1 MFDTRRN
8 HTQWLGPWA
17 CTAMLVSG
25 CFDPDGGGLEDG
37 SSSSTP
43 PGSTTSPVSAT
54 SAGGGDTTGGGTGGG
69 SQGSATTSPGPGDDS
84 AEGRDTGFVFD
95 VGGAGTFGETEGPPP
110 PGGPGSCR
118 QSEAYGAAGG
128 FPTYDDPAYAAF
140 DSTVLLMTSNSNNQ
154 PGQTVLRV
162 IDISGAPPPPDANY
176 FAPIYTNPAWTGAAV
191 GGAVFGLTLDSAGNA
206 YLAATTVY
214 GNTST
219 PGTIYRVD
227 GVTAQVS
234 VFADL
239 PNNGPGLGNI
249 NYDCNSE
256 TIYASNHEDGR
267 IYQLEMDGT
276 IRSTYRHST
285 GSVTLGPAADPGE
298 PNGVFSELG
307 DRVWAVQSHAGR
319 LYYSV
324 WNEDSGRQSAALE
337 NEIWSV
343 GYGGADG
350 VPDAATAELEAEV
363 PGLNGNS
370 YSNPVS
376 DISFAATGWML
387 AAERTMLNDSQ
398 TSAHQSTT
406 YEYQQIGGVWQ
417 VQGTTYVVGE
427 LPNSSAGGVDH
438 DFEEDGYVWMTG
450 DALDFYTPDVVYG
463 VQGTPYGGGD
473 ITNST
478 LIDHDAE
485 ITQQDKTVQGD
496 VELPIPGDASPPP
509 PPPEG

>member
-1 MFDTRRN
+1 MN
-8 HTQWLGPWA
+8 HRHLGLAASCSLLLLTTGCPGGDDSDSGGDGTT
-17 CTAMLVSG
+17 TAPPATTAV
-25 CFDPDGGGLEDG
+25 DG
-37 SSSSTP
+37 
-43 PGSTTSPVSAT
+43 TTTGVSAT
-54 SAGGGDTTGGGTGGG
+54 SGATGVATGDAGTTASSAEDTADPMDTTNGGGCPGGIC
-69 SQGSATTSPGPGDDS
+69 
-84 AEGRDTGFVFD
+84 FD
-95 VGGAGTFGETEGPPP
+95 VGGDPTLDLPPG

-118 QSEAYGAAGG
+118 QSEAYGAAGA
-128 FPTYDDPAYAAF
+128 FPAFSDPAYAPF
-140 DSTVLLMTSNSNNQ
+140 DSTVLIMTNNAYQ
-154 PGQTVLRV
+154 VGGIVMRV
-162 IDISGAPPPPDANY
+162 FDISGPPPPPNANY
-176 FAPIYTNPAWTGAAV
+176 YAPMYYDPGWTREAF
-191 GGAVFGLTLDSAGNA
+191 GGAIFGLTLDSDGNI
-206 YLAATTVY
+206 YTAATTVY

-227 GVTAQVS
+227 GITGAVS
-234 VFADL
+234 VLVDL
-239 PNNGPGLGNI
+239 PNLGPGLGNI
-249 NYDCNSE
+249 NYDCHSE

-267 IYQLEMDGT
+267 IYQIELDGT

-285 GSVTLGPAADPGE
+285 GSVTMGPAADPGE
-298 PNGVFSELG
+298 PNGVFSDLG

-324 WNEDSGRQSAALE
+324 WNEDSGRQSAGLE

-343 GYGGADG
+343 AYVDDMG
-350 VPDAATAELEAEV
+350 VPNSATAEMEATV
-363 PGLNGNS
+363 PGLNGNT

-387 AAERTMLNDSQ
+387 ASERTMLNDSQ

-406 YEYQQIGGVWQ
+406 YEYQQVGGVWQ
-417 VQGTTYVVGE
+417 VIGTTYVVGE
-427 LPNSSAGGVDH
+427 LPNSAAGGVDH
-438 DFEEDGYVWMTG
+438 DFEENGYVWMTG

-485 ITQQDKTVQGD
+485 ITGQDKTAQGD